1 MISIKHSLVVPAATL
16 LQNAVESDKK
26 FIEPLISTIKGDVV
40 KFGIKSSQEAAT
52 DGSKLTH
59 LQKIK
64 VTDAI
69 CKDLHQL
76 DSTTTT
82 TANRCKYPDSRSISM
97 DLSNLLRLK
106 DIKLGIAT

>member
-64 VTDAI
+64 SQMLSAKI
-69 CKDLHQL
+69 
-76 DSTTTT
+76 
-82 TANRCKYPDSRSISM
+82 SI
-97 DLSNLLRLK
+97 N
-106 DIKLGIAT
+106 